1 MRERPG
7 HGGRPGPREGRIR
20 LPDGRAL
27 AYAEHGD
34 PAGRPVLGCHGS
46 PSSRL
51 ERHVEDPEDYRRW
64 GVRFVVPDRPG
75 FGRSDPQPG
84 RRVVDWPDDVARLL
98 DSLDVGEFSVLSL
111 SGGAAYALACAAA
124 FGPRVRAVGVLGGAP
139 PPDVPWPWPQ
149 WVPRRL
155 RSAAHRPSPAT
166 ALLRPL
172 FAPVAL
178 RPAAIPRYLQARLNP
193 ADRRVIGRPE
203 VRRILSETFT
213 EGLRNGAA
221 PLAEDRALLFRPW
234 GFPLSSVEQHVHV
247 WHGTQ
252 DWQVPAGLGRVLA
265 AMLPRCTAHWL
276 VGEGHFAVFDHAAE
290 VYGALRP

>member
-1 MRERPG
+1 M
-7 HGGRPGPREGRIR
+7 
-20 LPDGRAL
+20 
-27 AYAEHGD
+27 AYAEYGD
-34 PAGRPVLGCHGS
+34 PAGRVVLGCHGS

-98 DSLDVGEFSVLSL
+98 DALDVGEFSVLSL

-155 RSAAHRPSPAT
+155 RSAAHRPSPA
-166 ALLRPL
+166 AGLLRPL
-172 FAPVAL
+172 FAPAAL

-193 ADRRVIGRPE
+193 ADRRVLGRPG

-290 VYGALRP
+290 VYAELRP

>member
-1 MRERPG
+1 M
-7 HGGRPGPREGRIR
+7 
-20 LPDGRAL
+20 
-27 AYAEHGD
+27 AYAEYGD
-34 PAGRPVLGCHGS
+34 PAGRVVLGCHGS

-172 FAPVAL
+172 FAPAAL

-193 ADRRVIGRPE
+193 ADRRVLGRPG

-252 DWQVPAGLGRVLA
+252 DWQVPAGLGRVLV